1 MTMFTLSMLK
11 RAALLVLAVIASQGL
26 AQAQTVGLLTG
37 TQLNPDQF
45 YVGAHAETPPLI
57 DRLTFRPS
65 IEVGL
70 ANSWRRAGEP
80 MPMATDGSV
89 SRNPTNLGF
98 NFEFAY
104 HWNSGKPWHFYAG
117 GGPALVLKKATGGT
131 ISGGGASLLFGAQY
145 NKGLFIEVRKGFAE
159 SPSAQFAVGYSRS
172 LKLKWR

>member
-65 IEVGL
+65 IEDSTLSSRITGTQ
-70 ANSWRRAGEP
+70 ASRGTSTRGEVP
-80 MPMATDGSV
+80 
-89 SRNPTNLGF
+89 
-98 NFEFAY
+98 
-104 HWNSGKPWHFYAG
+104 
-117 GGPALVLKKATGGT
+117 
-131 ISGGGASLLFGAQY
+131 
-145 NKGLFIEVRKGFAE
+145 
-159 SPSAQFAVGYSRS
+159 RS
-172 LKLKWR
+172 C